1 MPGIPLSYW
10 FAPPDSMLDSGRCT
24 SANVRVTWVDVCPG
38 DAHMVRACKARAVG
52 IPDGRATVCRIKTAG
67 IMADSGANACMANSE
82 DVLVECHNVQPVS
95 VGLTIEDG
103 KEEIVH
109 YCTRM
114 GYLMM
119 N

>member
-1 MPGIPLSYW
+1 
-10 FAPPDSMLDSGRCT
+10 MLDSSQCT
-24 SANVRVTWVDVCPG
+24 AANLRVTWEDVCPG

-82 DVLVECHNVQPVS
+82 DVLVGCHNVQPVS
-95 VGLTIEDG
+95 VGLAIEDG
-103 KEEIVH
+103 KEETVH